1 MITYSL
7 LQLVDGGFLLLST
20 YSLHAE
26 NSMHTHWKNAN
37 FKIKFYLSNIFNKVC
52 ARALSGAHASE
63 GKASQPKSNSY
74 IYMCV
79 RARARAC
86 VYAPSPKGGKASRPK
101 LNSTFSARAH
111 MCVCPFTKGRPSC
124 VYAPSPKGGKASR
137 PKLNSNF
144 RTP

>member
-52 ARALSGAHASE
+52 ARALSGAHASG
-63 GKASQPKSNSY
+63 GKASQPK
-74 IYMCV
+74 
-79 RARARAC
+79 
-86 VYAPSPKGGKASRPK
+86 
-101 LNSTFSARAH
+101 LNSDIYICAH
-111 MCVCPFTKGRPSC
+111 VCMPLHQREERPLD
-124 VYAPSPKGGKASR
+124 P
-137 PKLNSNF
+137 N
-144 RTP
+144 